1 MDHSTSPND
10 VEEIRARLSAKI
22 PFDKK
27 WEILKPV
34 IRQLWIDE
42 NRKLSELIQYV
53 ESSFGFSA
61 K

>member
-1 MDHSTSPND
+1 MDHAISPED
-10 VEEIRARLSAKI
+10 IDEIRARLSAKI

-42 NRKLSELIQYV
+42 DRKLSELIQYV